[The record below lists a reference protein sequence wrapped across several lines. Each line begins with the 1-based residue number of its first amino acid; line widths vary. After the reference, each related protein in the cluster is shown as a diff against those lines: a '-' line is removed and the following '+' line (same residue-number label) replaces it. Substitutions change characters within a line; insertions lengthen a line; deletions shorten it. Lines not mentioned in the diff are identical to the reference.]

1 MSLQSYYQ
9 YLSSFLSCKKDFDQ
23 IIIHKDRDIL
33 PKCNTFDSQISGNHV
48 FVDPCQK
55 IIKYLKLM
63 QNGSYNENNKID
75 GCRYLNFYINNQV
88 NSTYGNQSTEGH
100 YKIFTQAFIS
110 NYSDLNICK
119 DHLNLIP
126 KEIIGNMKK
135 IYNMYIKLDN
145 VINATDIKKDNIC
158 SNIDECYQTYMSFKS
173 YCTID
178 SHNSELCNALE
189 DFRNYYL
196 VNSQSVMRCTND
208 TKFPSFKV
216 AQEEAHDADDA
227 DDSDN
232 SDDSP
237 NPSYSQHQPGQDD
250 PARSLEI
257 SDSLVEDA
265 SGLNS
270 SNSKTATA
278 ISTTLLLFPTLFTL
292 YKFTPLGSL
301 IRPYIQRNQKV
312 QYNANDEMLQLYLP
326 NYKAQDNI
334 NKEQL
339 NVPYHS

>member
-1 MSLQSYYQ
+1 MLLYIYNYE
-9 YLSSFLSCKKDFDQ
+9 YLSSFLRCKKDFDK
-23 IIIHKDRDIL
+23 IIIHTDREIL

-48 FVDPCQK
+48 FVDPCQR

-63 QNGSYNENNKID
+63 QNGSYNKID
-75 GCRYLNFYINNQV
+75 GCRYLNFYINEQV
-88 NSTYGNQSTEGH
+88 NSTYRNPSTEVP
-100 YKIFTQAFIS
+100 YKTFIETFIS
-110 NYSDLNICK
+110 NYSELNICK
-119 DHLNLIP
+119 DNLKIIP
-126 KEIIGNMKK
+126 KEIMSNMKK
-135 IYNMYIKLDN
+135 IYDMYIKLDK
-145 VINATDIKKDNIC
+145 VINATDLKKDNIC
-158 SNIDECYQTYMSFKS
+158 SKIDECYETYMSFQNKCKNGS
-173 YCTID
+173 E
-178 SHNSELCNALE
+178 NELCNALE
-189 DFRNYYL
+189 NFRNFYL
-196 VNSQSVMRCTND
+196 VNSQRVMRCTDD

-216 AQEEAHDADDA
+216 AQEYT
-227 DDSDN
+227 SDQ
-232 SDDSP
+232 DDSP

-292 YKFTPLGSL
+292 YKFTPLGSF

-326 NYKAQDNI
+326 NYKPQDNI
-334 NKEQL
+334 VKEQL
-339 NVPYHS
+339 NVLYHS